1 MVNVVFLKNLQ
12 SNAIIYPFGGKYQP
26 FRAIFSGN
34 REKKATPAPED
45 IVTPLNNSA
54 KSACNRPRR
63 ALCYNMVKL
72 AEKLIQIQEFDG
84 SQVPFDAVELQT
96 KLIHCFLAAGLR
108 DSSYMAEDIA
118 LAVEY
123 TLLNSNRPEPV
134 FGRGELGAA
143 VVRMLEE
150 TGFPEVAALFRK
162 NGGERLVTIDT
173 GRESVAGL
181 LAKFLAC
188 PPERFERI
196 VGKVCD
202 AAKLLRFDA
211 ASPHLL
217 LELARHYEQLA
228 AEEPIPTETPETP
241 PAPAATQSE
250 LYHILP
256 EAAQELVN
264 DGILRINGITP
275 IFSRIS
281 FFFMM
286 KPFAEKF
293 HLTPPVTELEV
304 EPLLYRM
311 GEILETARCAIERH
325 LAVSESLP
333 LYLAVP
339 DMLDFIVDYERG
351 ERLGSEKLGRELA
364 RTLAAGFRCEVN
376 RISIS

>member
-1 MVNVVFLKNLQ
+1 
-12 SNAIIYPFGGKYQP
+12 
-26 FRAIFSGN
+26 
-34 REKKATPAPED
+34 
-45 IVTPLNNSA
+45 
-54 KSACNRPRR
+54 
-63 ALCYNMVKL
+63 MVKL

-84 SQVPFDAVELQT
+84 SRVPFDAVELQT
-96 KLIHCFLAAGLR
+96 RLIHCFLAAGLR

-134 FGRGELGAA
+134 FGRGELGSA

-150 TGFPEVAALFRK
+150 TGIPEGAALFRRD
-162 NGGERLVTIDT
+162 GSERLVTIST
-173 GRESVAGL
+173 RPESVSGL

-188 PPERFERI
+188 PPERFDRI
-196 VGKVCD
+196 VRQVCD
-202 AAKLLRFDA
+202 AARLLHFDA

-228 AEEPIPTETPETP
+228 EEEPPPPEPVEPP

-250 LYHILP
+250 LYRILP
-256 EAAQELVN
+256 EEAQKLID
-264 DGILRINGITP
+264 DGILRVNGITP

-293 HLTPPVTELEV
+293 HLAPPVTELEV

-311 GEILETARCAIERH
+311 TEILEAAREAIEQH
-325 LAVSESLP
+325 LAVTEPLP

-364 RTLAAGFRCEVN
+364 ETLAAGFRCEVN

>member
-1 MVNVVFLKNLQ
+1 MVDVASVKILQ
-12 SNAIIYPFGGKYQP
+12 SSAGNIK
-26 FRAIFSGN
+26 RSGEFFPQI
-34 REKKATPAPED
+34 RQKIPRFPRG
-45 IVTPLNNSA
+45 TPLA
-54 KSACNRPRR
+54 TACKTHY
-63 ALCYNMVKL
+63 LICMVKM

-84 SQVPFDAVELQT
+84 SRVPFDAVELQT
-96 KLIHCFLAAGLR
+96 RLIHCFLAAGLR

-134 FGRGELGAA
+134 FGRGELGSA

-150 TGFPEVAALFRK
+150 TGFPEVAALFRR
-162 NGGERLVTIDT
+162 NGSERLVT
-173 GRESVAGL
+173 SGL

-196 VGKVCD
+196 VRQVCE
-202 AAKLLRFDA
+202 AARLLRFDA

-228 AEEPIPTETPETP
+228 EEEPIPQELVEPP

-250 LYHILP
+250 LYRVLP
-256 EAAQELVN
+256 KEAQELID
-264 DGILRINGITP
+264 DGILRVNGITP

-293 HLTPPVTELEV
+293 HLAPPVTELEV

-311 GEILETARCAIERH
+311 AEILERAREAIERH
-325 LAVSESLP
+325 LAVPEPLP

-364 RTLAAGFRCEVN
+364 ETLAAGFRCDVN

>member
-1 MVNVVFLKNLQ
+1 
-12 SNAIIYPFGGKYQP
+12 
-26 FRAIFSGN
+26 
-34 REKKATPAPED
+34 
-45 IVTPLNNSA
+45 
-54 KSACNRPRR
+54 
-63 ALCYNMVKL
+63 MVKM
-72 AEKLIQIQEFDG
+72 AEKLILIQEFDG
-84 SQVPFDAVELQT
+84 SRIPFDAVELQT

-123 TLLNSNRPEPV
+123 TLLNSSRPEPV

-162 NGGERLVTIDT
+162 SGGERLVTINTD
-173 GRESVAGL
+173 RESVAGL

-196 VGKVCD
+196 VREVCG
-202 AAKLLRFDA
+202 AAEMLHFET

-228 AEEPIPTETPETP
+228 EAEPPPADLAEPP

-250 LYHILP
+250 LYRILP
-256 EAAQELVN
+256 EPVQELV
-264 DGILRINGITP
+264 DGGILRINGITP

-293 HLTPPVTELEV
+293 QLSPPVTELEV

-311 GEILETARCAIERH
+311 GELLEAARGAIERH
-325 LAVSESLP
+325 LAVTEPLP

-364 RTLAAGFRCEVN
+364 ETLAAGFRCEVN